1 MSGLS
6 GARLAALRAA
16 FSLVGAILQGGK
28 GKTHE
33 SGAVKCTSRGPLAEG
48 FGPTDVYTPLD
59 APPARAAVLMMH
71 GLTKAGIKDHR
82 IPTFASTIAR
92 GGMPVI
98 LPEFPQ
104 MKRRL
109 MSFQDPADVL
119 RVARAVPEATG
130 IDKVVLLA
138 LSYAAG
144 PTYLAGSQMGDE
156 ELAGILT
163 VGAYYDVE
171 HLSEF
176 TATGGVAD
184 YGDQQ
189 PTAHDAAKQLE
200 GRWVFLASA
209 GRWLPDER
217 DAEVFAAGAEAW
229 KEGQAP
235 PWDEVRKKLSPEGCN
250 FLDYMTL
257 ADPEAH
263 AEARHNLT
271 PGVLEAFDKLTLR
284 GKLGGL
290 TAPVV
295 LIHGRHDVRIPFRES
310 ILLRQELT
318 GAAGVKLAILDAFV
332 HAERAYG
339 WKKFWRVAS
348 DGIKLSRCGLEILS
362 WTV

>member
-1 MSGLS
+1 MSTRS
-6 GARLAALRAA
+6 RLATLRAA
-16 FSLVGAILQGGK
+16 FALVGAILQGGK

-33 SGAVKCTSRGPLAEG
+33 SEAVECTSRGPLVEG
-48 FGPTDVYTPLD
+48 FGPTDVYTPVG

-98 LPEFPQ
+98 LPEFPR
-104 MKRRL
+104 MTRRL
-109 MSFQDPADVL
+109 MSSRDPEDVL
-119 RVARAVPEATG
+119 RVARAVPGATG

-144 PTYLAGSQMGDE
+144 PTYLAGSQMNDD

-163 VGAYYDVE
+163 IGAYYDVE

-184 YGDQQ
+184 YGDKQ

-217 DAEVFAAGAEAW
+217 DAEVFAAGAEGW
-229 KEGQAP
+229 KEGKAP
-235 PWDEVRKKLSPEGCN
+235 AWNEIRPKLSPEGRN
-250 FLDYMTL
+250 LLDYMTL
-257 ADPEAH
+257 PDPEEH
-263 AEARHNLT
+263 AEARRNLA
-271 PGVLEAFDKLTLR
+271 PSVLEAFNKLTLR
-284 GKLGGL
+284 GKLGDL

-310 ILLRQELT
+310 ILLRQEISGT
-318 GAAGVKLAILDAFV
+318 SKTKLAILDAFV

-339 WKKFWRVAS
+339 WKKFWRVAG

-362 WTV
+362 WTA